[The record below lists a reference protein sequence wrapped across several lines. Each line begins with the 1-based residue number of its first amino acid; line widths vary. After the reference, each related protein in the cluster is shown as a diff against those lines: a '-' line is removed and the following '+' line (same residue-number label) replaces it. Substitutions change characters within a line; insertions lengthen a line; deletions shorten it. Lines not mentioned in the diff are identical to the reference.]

1 MAGLVAAVAAEA
13 AMEPGTV
20 RRAGGGASV
29 VGGTPGGAVPAG
41 AAGDGE
47 GRGGAPTATV
57 RPCAADA
64 RGPERPVRRTAVL
77 QLSVDFRPAVV
88 RFCSGRTG
96 IANEGRG
103 MDETIERARTLDRA
117 GRRIEVLIL
126 VKTTPTPSATYEDTV
141 CVAGV
146 ALSPGP
152 MRWVRLYPIP
162 FRHLDSASQFQ
173 KYTVVAVDV
182 KQPKRDGRP
191 ESLRVDLANIAIER
205 RHEPG
210 SARYLLMDRI
220 ERTTTCRLI
229 AGTREDVNATSLG
242 IVRPRDA
249 SLVLKPHRGWSASQ
263 QRSLQKWERQ
273 APLPLGGLGHND
285 APPLENPPLQAW
297 YRYRCGGGRAA
308 RDTSR
313 ECSTG
318 SLPPFSAGPRCA
330 VPTSGRGCATC
341 SRPAC
346 STPAEIRASSWATT
360 PVRANAGPSPC
371 SASTTRPSERFS
383 VLARMRARSSDQ
395 RAGSSR
401 RRRDRASYRPRQ

>member
-29 VGGTPGGAVPAG
+29 VGGTPGGAVPAV

-173 KYTVVAVDV
+173 EYTVVAVDV

-297 YRYRCGGGRAA
+297 YRYRCGGSGCSGHEQGVLDWELTALQRRAQMRRA
-308 RDTSR
+308 DVGTWVRDMFEARMLDPRRDT
-313 ECSTG
+313 CFILG
-318 SLPPFSAGPRCA
+318 N
-330 VPTSGRGCATC
+330 
-341 SRPAC
+341 
-346 STPAEIRASSWATT
+346 
-360 PVRANAGPSPC
+360 NA
-371 SASTTRPSERFS
+371 SASKRRSFS
-383 VLARMRARSSDQ
+383 VLSIYYPSVREVQRARAD
-395 RAGSSR
+395 
-401 RRRDRASYRPRQ
+401 ASTLF

>member
-1 MAGLVAAVAAEA
+1 
-13 AMEPGTV
+13 
-20 RRAGGGASV
+20 
-29 VGGTPGGAVPAG
+29 
-41 AAGDGE
+41 
-47 GRGGAPTATV
+47 
-57 RPCAADA
+57 
-64 RGPERPVRRTAVL
+64 
-77 QLSVDFRPAVV
+77 
-88 RFCSGRTG
+88 
-96 IANEGRG
+96 

-162 FRHLDSASQFQ
+162 FRHLDSALQFQ

-205 RHEPG
+205 RYEPG

-297 YRYRCGGGRAA
+297 YRYRCGGSGCSGHEQGVLDWELTALQRRAQMRRA
-308 RDTSR
+308 D
-313 ECSTG
+313 
-318 SLPPFSAGPRCA
+318 
-330 VPTSGRGCATC
+330 VGRGCATC

>member
-229 AGTREDVNATSLG
+229 AGDTRRRQRDV
-242 IVRPRDA
+242 PRYC
-249 SLVLKPHRGWSASQ
+249 
-263 QRSLQKWERQ
+263 
-273 APLPLGGLGHND
+273 
-285 APPLENPPLQAW
+285 PP
-297 YRYRCGGGRAA
+297 
-308 RDTSR
+308 
-313 ECSTG
+313 
-318 SLPPFSAGPRCA
+318 
-330 VPTSGRGCATC
+330 SGRLL
-341 SRPAC
+341 
-346 STPAEIRASSWATT
+346 
-360 PVRANAGPSPC
+360 GP
-371 SASTTRPSERFS
+371 
-383 VLARMRARSSDQ
+383 
-395 RAGSSR
+395 
-401 RRRDRASYRPRQ
+401 